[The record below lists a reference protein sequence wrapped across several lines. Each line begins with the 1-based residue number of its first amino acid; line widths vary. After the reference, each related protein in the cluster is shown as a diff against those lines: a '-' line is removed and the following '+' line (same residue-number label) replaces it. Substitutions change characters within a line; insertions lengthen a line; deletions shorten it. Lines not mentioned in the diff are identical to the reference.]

1 MRTCN
6 RCGAETVR
14 ANLCQKCGATL
25 ANKRN
30 RGRGI
35 YDPET
40 RLKWHQQRTQAVR
53 HAKRL
58 LDDPN
63 RPQPSL
69 PRVKWLERADP

>member
-6 RCGAETVR
+6 RCGEPTVR

-30 RGRGI
+30 RGKGI

-40 RLKWHQQRTQAVR
+40 RLKWYEQRAQAV
-53 HAKRL
+53 HKAKRL
-58 LDDPN
+58 LDNPD

-69 PRVKWLERADP
+69 PRFKCLEKPIP